1 MSPDFINDNALEAG
15 RSEGQKIWV
24 ERFHFNINLKERNRH
39 VFVVCC
45 FQAGFCLRCLS
56 SKIPPLAFGNLCI
69 IDFNFML
76 NIFVIKTS
84 SRHI

>member
-39 VFVVCC
+39 VFDISMK
-45 FQAGFCLRCLS
+45 A
-56 SKIPPLAFGNLCI
+56 IPEQGYTRV
-69 IDFNFML
+69 M
-76 NIFVIKTS
+76 V
-84 SRHI
+84 